1 MEQEKKDFQSVM
13 KIVEPEDNTYQIV
26 SVDLTHRCN
35 MECANCYLPNRS
47 YPDLKLSD
55 FIVFVNKL
63 SKAKRIEVRFLGGEA
78 TLHPQLHEFAIETI
92 KAGHKPSFVTNGLK
106 LADRNYAKK
115 LYDSGLRRVCISMNG
130 VADDEI
136 YFKMDGSRCA
146 EKKLAA
152 LKNCGELGYFVS
164 ANVILQKGTNDDV
177 PLKIVKL
184 FQEYGLGGLI
194 RFKNV
199 GQLGRY
205 TLGFEENYTFKEL
218 LDLVSNQLQI
228 PTSYMLKNRTYAG
241 QEQDHIVFFPL
252 NENSRYS
259 KKSLWIKITDWSPS
273 EGSVPDPNS
282 KNRGRMTQ
290 DFKLAPFS
298 EHIKANE
305 FGY

>member
-1 MEQEKKDFQSVM
+1 MGAQDQIPQIEM
-13 KIVEPEDNTYQIV
+13 KITEPENNTYQIV

-35 MECANCYLPNRS
+35 MECANCYLPNRT

-55 FIVFVNKL
+55 FILFVNKL
-63 SKAKRIEVRFLGGEA
+63 SKKKKVEVRFLGGEA

-106 LADRNYAKK
+106 LADRAYAEK

-130 VADDEI
+130 VGDDDI
-136 YFKMDGSRCA
+136 YLKMDGSRCA
-146 EKKLAA
+146 SKKLAA
-152 LKNCGELGYFVS
+152 FKNCGELGYFVS
-164 ANVILQKGTNDDV
+164 VNVILQKGTNDLV
-177 PLKIVKL
+177 PKKIVEL
-184 FQEYGLGGLI
+184 FQEHKLGGLI

-199 GQLGRY
+199 GQLGRH
-205 TLGFEENYTFKEL
+205 TLNFDENYKFKEL
-218 LDLVSNQLQI
+218 LELVGKQLDI
-228 PTSYMLKNRTYAG
+228 PVDYMERFRSYAG
-241 QEQDHIVFFPL
+241 EEQEHIVFFPM
-252 NENSRYS
+252 NEKSRYS
-259 KKSLWIKITDWSPS
+259 RKSLWIKVTDWSPS
-273 EGSVPDPNS
+273 IGSVPDPNS